1 MKDITIHIDDNDIK
15 ALKTFL
21 EKCTID
27 NLEGVEKTIYGI
39 LQNIHYSLTD
49 INEKP
54 YRIIKLRENIIA
66 VKINYAEWL
75 IEKFKFMGGKWD
87 KQEKVWK
94 FKNVFTNEI
103 EKLLDSYYD
112 KVVVE
117 LEFNENIKI
126 KGENYFFFDMPIL
139 KNFRDEYNRI
149 ETIKLANDVTLIDG
163 KLPKYVGQRKG
174 GGYLVFQEQCVIR
187 AEIPRF
193 LFNSKDLN
201 FEYGSFRT
209 ID

>member
-1 MKDITIHIDDNDIK
+1 
-15 ALKTFL
+15 
-21 EKCTID
+21 
-27 NLEGVEKTIYGI
+27 
-39 LQNIHYSLTD
+39 
-49 INEKP
+49 
-54 YRIIKLRENIIA
+54 
-66 VKINYAEWL
+66 
-75 IEKFKFMGGKWD
+75 MGGKWD